1 MKNTPKNRPAEYGTP
16 GVAAFVF
23 ALLVAIGS
31 DPDTAM
37 KWAAVVAAAA
47 PGVISFSRERGWL

>member
-1 MKNTPKNRPAEYGTP
+1 MKHAPKNRPAEYGTP

-31 DPDTAM
+31 DPETAA
-37 KWAAVVAAAA
+37 KWAAVMAAAA
-47 PGVISFSRERGWL
+47 PGLITFARERGWL